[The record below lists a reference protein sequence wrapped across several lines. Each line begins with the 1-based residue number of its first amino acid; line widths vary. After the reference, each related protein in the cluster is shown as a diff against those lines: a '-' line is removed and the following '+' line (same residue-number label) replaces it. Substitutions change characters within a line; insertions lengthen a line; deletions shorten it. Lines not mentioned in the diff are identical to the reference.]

1 MVNAGAGQVDVGVD
15 EAGDDRGPRKLD
27 NPVGLWRLTRSDALH
42 VASVGQDPL
51 PSRRVRQGVDH

>member
-1 MVNAGAGQVDVGVD
+1 MVNAGTGQVDVGVN

-27 NPVGLWRLTRSDALH
+27 NSVSLRRLTRSDALN
-42 VASVGQDPL
+42 VASVDQDPL